1 MRDSYK
7 TTILLI
13 AGSDRLRTVQ
23 VFKGGFMKQ
32 AVLLSIVA
40 LTLASCAPASRN
52 MSSSDVAFVPARG
65 ASLQGSG
72 SIASGNGSTTLRLQ
86 FSGLPANATLGTGI
100 YVGSCTNQGHLKI
113 ATPDITSDASGN
125 GTLETTI
132 MNGTLPAQAYI
143 NVHQK
148 ASEAGYGSAI
158 ACANLTDAK

>member
-1 MRDSYK
+1 
-7 TTILLI
+7 
-13 AGSDRLRTVQ
+13 
-23 VFKGGFMKQ
+23 MKQ
-32 AVLLSIVA
+32 TVLLSIIA
-40 LTLASCAPASRN
+40 LTLASCAPGSRN
-52 MSSSDVAFVPARG
+52 LSSNDVAFVPASSG

-72 SIASGNGSTTLRLQ
+72 SIVSSSGGMTTLRLQ

-132 MNGTLPAQAYI
+132 TNGALPAQAYL

-148 ASEAGYGSAI
+148 ASSAGYGTAI
-158 ACANLTDAK
+158 ACANLTDTK

>member
-1 MRDSYK
+1 
-7 TTILLI
+7 
-13 AGSDRLRTVQ
+13 
-23 VFKGGFMKQ
+23 MKQ
-32 AVLLSIVA
+32 TVFLSIVA
-40 LTLASCAPASRN
+40 LTLASCAPAARN
-52 MSSSDVAFVPARG
+52 VSSSDVAFVPARG
-65 ASLQGSG
+65 ASASLQGSG

-148 ASEAGYGSAI
+148 ASGAGYGSAI